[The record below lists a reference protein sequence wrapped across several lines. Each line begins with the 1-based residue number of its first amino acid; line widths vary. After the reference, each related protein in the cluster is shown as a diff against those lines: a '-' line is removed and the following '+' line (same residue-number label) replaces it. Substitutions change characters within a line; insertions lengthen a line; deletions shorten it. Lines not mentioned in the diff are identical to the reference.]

1 MILAEGVNRA
11 CRDAPQHDH
20 SESIHFLHRSII
32 AAGADDGRI
41 ELMEDLGSIRV
52 GVIGVGGMGAFHAR
66 TLAGFAGVHVV
77 AVADP
82 NADNANAVAADIG
95 CAALTDPMQLATSID
110 VDGIVIASPDATH
123 ADLCIAAL
131 ERGTRVL
138 CEKPLATN
146 VEDARRVVDFERSTG
161 SRLIQLGFMREYDP
175 AHVQVREALG
185 VIGSI
190 DYIRTVHRNVN
201 SSPRPVEVIVGQ
213 SLVHDI
219 HTVRFLTG
227 SEFTKVLAHG
237 GGARGGSYR
246 HIVVVGELSCGAHVV
261 LEFDDGGFAYDLSV
275 EVLGRNGDVLTAAPS
290 RATLR
295 KDGTVSANIGSD
307 WFGWFAAAYAIQDRA
322 WVDSVVA
329 GVGTGPTAFDGL
341 VAQQVIAAI
350 LSSLATGEFVKVAE

>member
-1 MILAEGVNRA
+1 
-11 CRDAPQHDH
+11 
-20 SESIHFLHRSII
+20 
-32 AAGADDGRI
+32 
-41 ELMEDLGSIRV
+41 
-52 GVIGVGGMGAFHAR
+52 MGAFHAR

-95 CAALTDPMQLATSID
+95 CVALTDPMQLATSTD

-123 ADLCIAAL
+123 PDLCIAAI

-138 CEKPLATN
+138 CEKPLAST
-146 VEDARRVVDFERSTG
+146 VKEAQRVVDAELATG
-161 SRLIQLGFMREYDP
+161 TRLIQLGFMRVYDP

-201 SSPRPVEVIVGQ
+201 ASPRPVEVIIGQ

-227 SEFTKVLAHG
+227 SEFTKVMAHG

-275 EVLGRNGDVLTAAPS
+275 EVLGRDGDLLTAAPS

-295 KDGTVSANIGSD
+295 KDGAVSANIGTD
-307 WFGWFAAAYAIQDRA
+307 WFGWFAPAYTIQDRA

-329 GVGTGPTAFDGL
+329 GAAVGPTAVDGL

-350 LSSLATGEFVKVAE
+350 LTSLATGLFVEVAQ